1 MIVIIAIFAEKY
13 NHKPSNMTKRPAIVH
28 SRDTYIARIQ
38 PFMRTNVVKV
48 MVGHRRV
55 GKSYILYQLIDRI
68 KAEEK
73 DANIIYINKEDLEF
87 EMLTDYHELYAYVKE
102 RLQEGRKNYI
112 FIDEIQEIK
121 DFHRAVRSLALD
133 DNNDLYVTGSNSEM
147 FSSDLANELGG
158 RYVEFQIYSLSYLE
172 FLQFHQLPNND
183 ESLEK
188 YFHFGGL
195 PYLINLPLEER
206 VVMEYVNSIYN
217 TIILRDVIQR
227 KKIRH
232 TVFLEQLVRF
242 LANHVGSLFS
252 SKSISDFLKSL
263 QVKIA
268 PNQVSEYADALA
280 EAFVIHRI
288 GRYDIVGKRLF
299 ERGEKYFFEDLGV
312 RNAIAGYKPQDR
324 AKRLENMV
332 CNHLLFCGYD
342 VKVGALATEE
352 IDFVCTRSGER
363 LYVQVALELS
373 KPETIEREFGNLLKI
388 KDNYPKIVVSGE
400 RSFENTYEGIEHIY
414 IRDFLSTNLIRKMV

>member
-1 MIVIIAIFAEKY
+1 MIIIIAIFAEKY
-13 NHKPSNMTKRPAIVH
+13 NHKPSNMTKRAAIVH

-48 MVGHRRV
+48 IVGHRRV

-288 GRYDIVGKRLF
+288 GRYDIRRKV
-299 ERGEKYFFEDLGV
+299 FF
-312 RNAIAGYKPQDR
+312 
-324 AKRLENMV
+324 
-332 CNHLLFCGYD
+332 
-342 VKVGALATEE
+342 
-352 IDFVCTRSGER
+352 
-363 LYVQVALELS
+363 
-373 KPETIEREFGNLLKI
+373 
-388 KDNYPKIVVSGE
+388 
-400 RSFENTYEGIEHIY
+400 
-414 IRDFLSTNLIRKMV
+414 